1 MNPSWRALPT
11 KLNDAMAA
19 VCAIPETCRKVETE
33 RDRAGGASVD
43 KSVVNQAWHD
53 LNEGA
58 ALLTRTYQ
66 ERFQPYLEH
75 DMAWI
80 EAQRDLRGML
90 PGVDEIAERIEK
102 SATATSWKGQDAD
115 LYRHRMKGQ
124 LTAIKEF
131 GAVRKR
137 LIADLEDA
145 IVTQRALN
153 LALFNN
159 LTHAHRQCEA
169 AIAGET
175 ECGRSLVR
183 CAAIMTP
190 LASNLHTMTSPENPL
205 CADMINKLMEKQ
217 KEIDRIGLIQNQ
229 TWPGAPGP
237 RRMTGRGQVPVA

>member
-1 MNPSWRALPT
+1 
-11 KLNDAMAA
+11 MAA
-19 VCAIPETCRKVETE
+19 VCAIPETCRRVETE
-33 RDRAGGASVD
+33 REAAGGRAIDGQVA
-43 KSVVNQAWHD
+43 KQAWHD
-53 LNEGA
+53 LNGA
-58 ALLTRTYQ
+58 TGLLTRTYQ
-66 ERFQPYLEH
+66 ERFQPFLEH

-90 PGVDEIAERIEK
+90 PGVDELVERIEK
-102 SATATSWKGQDAD
+102 SGTRTSWKGQDAD

-131 GAVRKR
+131 GTVRER

-159 LTHAHRQCEA
+159 LTNAHRLCEA
-169 AIAGET
+169 AIAGEAQ
-175 ECGRSLVR
+175 CGRSLVR
-183 CAAIMTP
+183 CAAIMTQ
-190 LASNLHTMTSPENPL
+190 LASNLDRMTSPENPL
-205 CADMINKLMEKQ
+205 CSDMINRLMEKQ

-229 TWPGAPGP
+229 TWPGAPRP